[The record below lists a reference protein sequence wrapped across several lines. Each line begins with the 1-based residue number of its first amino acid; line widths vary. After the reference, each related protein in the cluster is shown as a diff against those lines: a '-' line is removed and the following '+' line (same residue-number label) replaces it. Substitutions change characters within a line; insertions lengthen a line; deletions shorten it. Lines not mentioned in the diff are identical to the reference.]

1 MVPQGSGDRPSRPG
15 PPVRPEPCLG
25 YHAELAE
32 YPEALLRNI
41 CDTILD
47 AIGGTPLVRINR
59 LTSGLVRA
67 TVLAK
72 LETFNPGN
80 SIKDRMA
87 VKMVE
92 DAERAGLLRPGGT
105 IIEGTSGNTGMG
117 LAIVAVVKGYKC
129 IFTTTDKQ
137 SKEKIDALKAFGAE
151 VIVCPTDVDP
161 EDPRSYYSVSSRLE
175 REVPNAWKANQY
187 DNLSNTAAHYEQIGP
202 EIWEQTGG
210 RVTHLVVGVGT
221 GGTVSGAGRFLKERN
236 PRIRVWGI
244 DTYGSVFKKYKET
257 GIFDK
262 NEIYPYITEG
272 IGEDFLPK
280 NVDFDVIDHF
290 EKVTDK
296 DAAAMTRRI
305 AREEGIFAG
314 NSAGS
319 AMAGLLQL
327 REHFHEDDVVV
338 VIFHDHGSRYLGKM
352 FNDEW
357 MRAKGFLE
365 KTGTTARDLVASGLS
380 GELRAIEGNEP
391 VERAVKLMS
400 ENDFSQISIT
410 RNRRLVGSLNETH
423 LYAELVRNADVKTQP
438 VESIMQ
444 PAFPFVDISTPVE
457 LLSTMITP
465 QNPAVLVRDFKTE
478 KTFIITRSDVIRV
491 L

>member
-1 MVPQGSGDRPSRPG
+1 VKK
-15 PPVRPEPCLG
+15 
-25 YHAELAE
+25 
-32 YPEALLRNI
+32 I

-47 AIGGTPLVRINR
+47 AIGHTPMVRINAITR
-59 LTSGLVRA
+59 GIVRA
-67 TVLAK
+67 PVVAK

-87 VKMVE
+87 VRMIE
-92 DAERAGLLRPGGT
+92 DAERHGLLKPGGT
-105 IIEGTSGNTGMG
+105 IVEGTSGNTGMG

-161 EDPRSYYSVSSRLE
+161 EDPRSYYSVSSRLAQ
-175 REVPNAWKANQY
+175 EVSDAWKANQY
-187 DNLSNTAAHYEQIGP
+187 DNPSNTAAHYEQTGP
-202 EIWEQTGG
+202 EIWEQTDG
-210 RVTHLVVGVGT
+210 RVTHLVCGVGT
-221 GGTVSGAGRFLKERN
+221 GGSISGIGRYLKERN
-236 PRIRVWGI
+236 PKVKVWGI

-257 GIFDK
+257 GILDK

-280 NVDFDVIDHF
+280 NVDFSIIDHF

-296 DAAAMTRRI
+296 DAALMTRRL

-327 REHFHEDDVVV
+327 KDRFSPDDLVVV
-338 VIFHDHGSRYLGKM
+338 VFHDHGSRYLGKM
-352 FNDEW
+352 YNDEW
-357 MRAKGFLE
+357 MREKGFLE
-365 KTGTTARDLVASGLS
+365 KSGMTARDLVALRVS
-380 GELRAIEGNEP
+380 GELCAIESNEP
-391 VERAVKLMS
+391 VEHAVTLMS
-400 ENDFSQISIT
+400 EHDFSQISIT
-410 RNRRLVGSLNETH
+410 RDRRLVGSLNETH
-423 LYAELVRNADVKTQP
+423 LYVQLVKDPAVKREK

-444 PAFPFVDISTPVE
+444 PAFPFVDISTPVD

-465 QNPAVLVRDFKTE
+465 QNPAVLVRDFLTE
-478 KTFIITRSDVIRV
+478 KTFIITRSDVMRV